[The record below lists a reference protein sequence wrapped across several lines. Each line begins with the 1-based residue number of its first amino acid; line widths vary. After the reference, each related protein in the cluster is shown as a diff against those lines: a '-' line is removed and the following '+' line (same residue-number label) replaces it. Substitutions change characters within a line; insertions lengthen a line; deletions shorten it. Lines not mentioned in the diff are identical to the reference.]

1 MGKKS
6 KRRSGGNNNN
16 DNNDNDEPI
25 ERQQQQQQQPIHSH
39 SDGPSEE
46 DLACIQTDSSTL
58 QQKLDQLST
67 LANSNNREQFVAQFV
82 PLDLTQEEMKGFLD
96 DLTISPEAEGQWNH
110 LKAEINALARGI
122 GVTKIEGDQTS
133 QAIFFFEHPTL
144 KGCDREV
151 GFSCVNGE
159 WRAEG

>member
-6 KRRSGGNNNN
+6 KRRSGNVSSNNS
-16 DNNDNDEPI
+16 DNSNYDEPSI
-25 ERQQQQQQQPIHSH
+25 EAKQQPIHPH

-46 DLACIQTDSSTL
+46 ELTCIQTDSSTL
-58 QQKLDQLST
+58 QEKLDKLSF
-67 LANSNNREQFVAQFV
+67 LANSNNKKEFVAQFV
-82 PLDLTQEEMKGFLD
+82 PLDLTQDEIDGFLD
-96 DLTISPEAEGQWNH
+96 DLTNSPEAEGQWNH
-110 LKAEINALARGI
+110 LKSEINALAKGI

-151 GFSCVNGE
+151 SFSCVNNE